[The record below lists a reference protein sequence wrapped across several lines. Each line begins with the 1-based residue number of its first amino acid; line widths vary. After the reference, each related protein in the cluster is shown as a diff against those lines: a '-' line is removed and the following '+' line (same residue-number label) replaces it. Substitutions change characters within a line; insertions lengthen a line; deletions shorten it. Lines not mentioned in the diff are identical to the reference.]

1 MKRDH
6 HQRPATP
13 EETKMATEQG
23 ADGLL
28 DPADDKTLLTLEEA
42 AAALGYG
49 DYSMLRRAATADPP
63 ALRTIVK
70 GKRFRMTTPAWV
82 VVWHTT
88 LRKGKYPRG
97 VPRFIS
103 QSQDTGDAAA
113 H

>member
-1 MKRDH
+1 MV
-6 HQRPATP
+6 
-13 EETKMATEQG
+13 ATEQN

-28 DPADDKTLLTLEEA
+28 DPTDDKTLLTLEEA

-49 DYSMLRRAATADPP
+49 DYSMLRRAATANPP

-82 VVWHTT
+82 IAWHTT
-88 LRKGKYPRG
+88 LRKGRYARG
-97 VPRFIS
+97 VPRVLS
-103 QSQDTGDAAA
+103 QPQDTGDAAA